1 MVLNPSDTCE
11 RTFGSF
17 TSQNSQTTSLYDC
30 MDTDED
36 MFLSIVKEQLTH
48 LKVKVT
54 DDECKDLLAWWR
66 AQERH
71 LSYVGFV
78 VCQILGI
85 VWLQIEAERLVNIAG
100 ICTNL
105 HHSRLGM
112 ENLEMIISIYKN
124 LHEDAK
130 VGGFLSMQKF
140 MEMEE
145 ALMDNNEEVIAS
157 LCLLEVD
164 EGQNKV

>member
-1 MVLNPSDTCE
+1 MLDPRYKGLGLVIDYVGKEQALQTKGEYEKQVLFPLLVCAYMVLNPSDTCE

-66 AQERH
+66 AKKRH
-71 LSYVGFV
+71 FSYVEFV
-78 VCQILGI
+78 VYHILRI
-85 VWLQIEAERLVNIAG
+85 VGSQIEAKRVFDIAS

-105 HHSRLGM
+105 CCSSLGTK
-112 ENLEMIISIYKN
+112 NLEMLINI
-124 LHEDAK
+124 
-130 VGGFLSMQKF
+130 
-140 MEMEE
+140 
-145 ALMDNNEEVIAS
+145 
-157 LCLLEVD
+157 
-164 EGQNKV
+164 

>member
-1 MVLNPSDTCE
+1 MLALMLDPQYKGLGLVIDYVGKEQALQTKGEYEKQVLFPLLVCAYMVLNPSDTCE

-54 DDECKDLLAWWR
+54 DDECKDPLAWWR

-85 VWLQIEAERLVNIAG
+85 V
-100 ICTNL
+100 
-105 HHSRLGM
+105 
-112 ENLEMIISIYKN
+112 
-124 LHEDAK
+124 
-130 VGGFLSMQKF
+130 
-140 MEMEE
+140 
-145 ALMDNNEEVIAS
+145 
-157 LCLLEVD
+157 
-164 EGQNKV
+164 